1 MDPSSLILIVVGA
14 VAIIALVGAFSIIF
28 RRSAATTHRQAS
40 AEARPLHQETMPTAE
55 VADSSVAIEAEPVD
69 AAREPVESVPV
80 RIEEQQRIVEVSPE
94 EGGVSR
100 REFFNRAL
108 AGSFGAFL
116 AILSLDA
123 LAFFWPRL
131 SGGFG
136 GKVDAGPVGEI
147 VTQLTAGVGT
157 AAPYV
162 VSEARAYVVP
172 ITAAQVEGSQFNQ
185 PGLVA
190 GELMALWWR
199 CVHLG
204 CRAPW
209 CAPSA
214 GFECP
219 CHGSKY
225 NMLGEY
231 QAGPAPRN
239 LDRFAVEV
247 TADGRLIIDT
257 GTIVQTSRA
266 PRDTVPYPQGPSC
279 IGV

>member
-1 MDPSSLILIVVGA
+1 MDPSSLILIAVAA
-14 VAIIALVGAFSIIF
+14 VAILAATGAFTIAY
-28 RRSAATTHRQAS
+28 RRSHGSAPRPIPGPTSDAGKTT
-40 AEARPLHQETMPTAE
+40 PPPTET
-55 VADSSVAIEAEPVD
+55 AIR
-69 AAREPVESVPV
+69 AREDEALQPKAKEVPTRV
-80 RIEEQQRIVEVSPE
+80 TIVQAQRIVEVSPE
-94 EGGVSR
+94 EGGVTR
-100 REFFNRAL
+100 RQFFNRAIT
-108 AGSFGAFL
+108 ATFGSFL
-116 AILSLDA
+116 ALQGLYY

-131 SGGFG
+131 TGGFG
-136 GKVDAGPVGEI
+136 SKVDAGPVKDI
-147 VTQLTAGVGT
+147 KAQLAQTAGSVT
-157 AAPYV
+157 PFV

-172 ITAAQVEGSQFNQ
+172 ITDEQLKGSQFNQ
-185 PGLVA
+185 PGLAAA
-190 GELMALWWR
+190 GLMAMWWR

-225 NMLGEY
+225 NLVGEY

-257 GTIVQTSRA
+257 GNIVQTPRA
-266 PRDTVPYPQGPSC
+266 PAHTVPYPQGPSC
-279 IGV
+279 IAL